1 MMAHTE
7 RSYAEDELRAALTE
21 HVERAHADLPEI
33 MRRGR
38 RIRRRRVAAGAA
50 LAGTAVILLA
60 LPLGVGAWS
69 ASHQKE
75 SAAVVLTPTPDP
87 SGPVPSGRVPVIKS
101 HSSSDLGRTTVDFQP
116 LSTYT
121 SWQIFCKD
129 PKALVVIQAP
139 GGGSRVS
146 GRCDKTGLG
155 GSFGGST
162 AIGPGWLE
170 KAQQLDVFVFP
181 ATPPKVA
188 DKGPDAKWG
197 CKKARLDLGL
207 CDGHY
212 VVPQLAHSGVADRL
226 AALVEGRSAGWTI
239 ELYDRQ
245 GMTAPF
251 VPPPNYR
258 PGKSGGS

>member
-38 RIRRRRVAAGAA
+38 RIKRRRVAAGAA

-60 LPLGVGAWS
+60 LPLGVGPWS
-69 ASHQKE
+69 APHEKE
-75 SAAVVLTPTPDP
+75 PAAVVVTPTPNP
-87 SGPVPSGRVPVIKS
+87 SGKVPVIKS
-101 HSSSDLGRTTVDFQP
+101 HSSSDLGRTTVGFRP

-139 GGGSRVS
+139 GRGSRIS
-146 GRCDKTGLG
+146 GQCGKTGLG

-162 AIGPGWLE
+162 SIGPDWLE
-170 KAQQLDVFVFP
+170 QAQRLDVFVLP

-212 VVPQLAHSGVADRL
+212 VAPQLARPGVADRL
-226 AALVEGRSAGWTI
+226 AALVEGRSTGWTI

-251 VPPPNYR
+251 MPPPNYL